1 MRKAAWGWL
10 GLAAVV
16 IGLDQLT
23 KLYVDTHLTYGQT
36 LPVFRGLNWVLAYN
50 PGAAFSFLADAG
62 GWQRFFFAALALG
75 VSAWLGWLIVRGRE
89 STAMNLAA
97 ACIMGGALG
106 NVIDRF
112 AYGHVIDFIQV
123 YYANHYWPAFNLADS
138 ASCFGAA
145 CMVWDSFQQSR
156 RAAH

>member
-97 ACIMGGALG
+97 ARMIHGELLPAVKTLAAALEEKADILDPP
-106 NVIDRF
+106 VPCEAEHIEPT
-112 AYGHVIDFIQV
+112 QV
-123 YYANHYWPAFNLADS
+123 LDALRGRPS
-138 ASCFGAA
+138 
-145 CMVWDSFQQSR
+145 
-156 RAAH
+156 

>member
-1 MRKAAWGWL
+1 MRTTGSTVTTTTPR
-10 GLAAVV
+10 AVELV
-16 IGLDQLT
+16 RRLVADPAVALT
-23 KLYVDTHLTYGQT
+23 
-36 LPVFRGLNWVLAYN
+36 RA
-50 PGAAFSFLADAG
+50 
-62 GWQRFFFAALALG
+62 
-75 VSAWLGWLIVRGRE
+75 
-89 STAMNLAA
+89 STTANAMNLAA

-138 ASCFGAA
+138 AICFGAA